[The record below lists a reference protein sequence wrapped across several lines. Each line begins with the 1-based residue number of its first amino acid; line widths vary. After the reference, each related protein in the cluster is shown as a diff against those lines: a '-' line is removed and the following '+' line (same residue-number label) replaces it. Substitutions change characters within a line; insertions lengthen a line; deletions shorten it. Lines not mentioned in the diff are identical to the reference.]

1 MYCCLSANDICGSS
15 RHGGTN
21 YGSDWQKEYIN
32 QCLDFVLI
40 HDNDVLDLFARGS
53 LFRTK
58 CDITDYHGTSPTKI
72 EQKCGLSVLKRPCIS
87 CNLVSSGLR
96 FVLCVQTVAFMCV
109 FAPFVSPGISNPS
122 WKLSHQMVLQ
132 NGCPRV
138 KPKNL
143 MKLSVGKLNRFARLQ
158 FVMGGGGGG
167 AVGFFSQLLS

>member
-1 MYCCLSANDICGSS
+1 M
-15 RHGGTN
+15 
-21 YGSDWQKEYIN
+21 
-32 QCLDFVLI
+32 LI
-40 HDNDVLDLFARGS
+40 HDNDALDLFARGS

-58 CDITDYHGTSPTKI
+58 CDTTDYHGTSPTKT
-72 EQKCGLSVLKRPCIS
+72 EQKCGPSVLKHP

-109 FAPFVSPGISNPS
+109 FPPLLSPGISNPS

-143 MKLSVGKLNRFARLQ
+143 MKLSVGKLNRFARLCSLAWGRGLWVFSLNYFNDILVFSSF
-158 FVMGGGGGG
+158 FVF
-167 AVGFFSQLLS
+167 A